1 MNEVHSKEMADKDT
15 ELQLQLLC
23 TVQNEKEKFN
33 TELES
38 IQRSLIVEKETI
50 LHEKN
55 RVEKELHRLHTDNEH
70 RKETSEMAQLR
81 HDNEQAKQVIGK
93 LQEEVEQLHQ
103 SRLSHQLSTDKLQEL
118 SSMIKLLAP
127 VTSPSVATASTPAIP
142 DVLKQF
148 IELLS
153 THPQIMTNLSNIPP
167 QPPVME
173 TKKNSGLMSESEAGL
188 RESTSGF
195 KSSLAMNINRTPTVG
210 TVNTTLS
217 SSAAWSSPVL
227 ISSPTDQLI
236 AAILDGDVQGIRSVV
251 RSKCDDLNG
260 HFWKDLTSSILPLHR
275 AISGLHF
282 HGSEKLLV
290 ATIETLTQLG
300 ADVNAIDHAGNTALH
315 KAIHICTSKSVHVI
329 VTTLITKGARVNV
342 FNREGDTPLH
352 SECRRVRSASVEV
365 IESLIRA
372 GANVNTLTSSLSSS
386 LGIFDE
392 NNAGI
397 AVAPLTLVLQRGA
410 ATGSLYDLGVNNEK
424 HSDNEGNPTAPN
436 DVRVAGKKIW
446 VKAAE
451 ALLKAGAK
459 WDPLW
464 RGHHKSNQLYLILH
478 AFPPA
483 KEDIRSYRSL
493 VFSAINEGGFN
504 PCIEDEKGRNCF
516 FVVCERMATVSTEQ
530 YPDPSSIIQILIDGY
545 KRYRDTHGDDLSVS
559 IGIGGSDRVGRTLF
573 DLREKCSFS
582 CLNVVKPILVEAT
595 MAAAGVVNSK
605 VLRHHNSGNIST
617 IDSRVL
623 TSKGHTTRP
632 STSKSQSSR
641 GENNENYDYRSKNRL
656 L

>member
-1 MNEVHSKEMADKDT
+1 M
-15 ELQLQLLC
+15 
-23 TVQNEKEKFN
+23 
-33 TELES
+33 
-38 IQRSLIVEKETI
+38 
-50 LHEKN
+50 
-55 RVEKELHRLHTDNEH
+55 
-70 RKETSEMAQLR
+70 
-81 HDNEQAKQVIGK
+81 
-93 LQEEVEQLHQ
+93 
-103 SRLSHQLSTDKLQEL
+103 
-118 SSMIKLLAP
+118 
-127 VTSPSVATASTPAIP
+127 
-142 DVLKQF
+142 
-148 IELLS
+148 
-153 THPQIMTNLSNIPP
+153 
-167 QPPVME
+167 
-173 TKKNSGLMSESEAGL
+173 
-188 RESTSGF
+188 
-195 KSSLAMNINRTPTVG
+195 
-210 TVNTTLS
+210 
-217 SSAAWSSPVL
+217 L

-260 HFWKDLTSSILPLHR
+260 NFWRDLTSSILPLHR

-342 FNREGDTPLH
+342 FNRYNYSLTHSLARSLTHPLTHYREGDTPLH

-372 GANVNTLTSSLSSS
+372 GASVNTLTSSLSSS
-386 LGIFDE
+386 IGIFDE

-397 AVAPLTLVLQRGA
+397 AVAPLTLGMILISHPLTHSPTHPLTHSLAHSLTHSLTHSLVLQRGA
-410 ATGSLYDLGVNNEK
+410 ATGSLYDLSVSNEK
-424 HSDNEGNPTAPN
+424 INDSDVNPAAPN
-436 DVRVAGKKIW
+436 DVRVAGKKVW

-493 VFSAINEGGFN
+493 VLSAISDGGFN

-516 FVVCERMATVSTEQ
+516 FVACERMATVSTEQ

-545 KRYRDTHGDDLSVS
+545 KRYRDTHVNDLSAS

-595 MAAAGVVNSK
+595 MAAAGVVGSQ
-605 VLRHHNSGNIST
+605 VLRHHHGGNVST
-617 IDSRVL
+617 IDSRVMSSKAVTTKPY
-623 TSKGHTTRP
+623 TSKGYF
-632 STSKSQSSR
+632 SR

>member
-1 MNEVHSKEMADKDT
+1 LNEVHSKEIAGKAT

-23 TVQNEKEKFN
+23 TVQNEKEKF
-33 TELES
+33 TSELDA

-55 RVEKELHRLHTDNEH
+55 QLEKELQRLRGEKEVPNE
-70 RKETSEMAQLR
+70 SEVELHQMR
-81 HDNEQAKQVIGK
+81 RECDQAKQVISK
-93 LQEEVEQLHQ
+93 LQEEVAQLHQ
-103 SRLSHQLSTDKLQEL
+103 TRLTHQLSTDKLQEL
-118 SSMIKLLAP
+118 SVMMKSLVPVAAAP
-127 VTSPSVATASTPAIP
+127 TASAVPE
-142 DVLKQF
+142 VLKQF

-153 THPQIMTNLSNIPP
+153 SHPQIMTSLSNIPAVPPNAPLP
-167 QPPVME
+167 QASTAAHSKSHEM
-173 TKKNSGLMSESEAGL
+173 MSETEAGL
-188 RESTSGF
+188 RESTSSF
-195 KSSLAMNINRTPTVG
+195 KASLGTSMHRTPAIG
-210 TVNTTLS
+210 TGNHTAIS
-217 SSAAWSSPVL
+217 SSAWSSPVL

-236 AAILDGDVQGIRSVV
+236 AAILDGDVQGIRSVI

-260 HFWKDLTSSILPLHR
+260 NFWRDLTSSILPLHR

-290 ATIETLTQLG
+290 ATIDALTQLG

-329 VTTLITKGARVNV
+329 VTTLLTKGARVNV

-365 IESLIRA
+365 IESLIQA

-386 LGIFDE
+386 IGIFDDT
-392 NNAGI
+392 NAGI

-410 ATGSLYDLGVNNEK
+410 ATGSLYDLGVNNN
-424 HSDNEGNPTAPN
+424 NEEVDGNPATASN
-436 DVRVAGKKIW
+436 DVRVTGKKIW

-451 ALLKAGAK
+451 TLLKAGAK

-493 VFSAINEGGFN
+493 VHSAINDGGFN

-530 YPDPSSIIQILIDGY
+530 YPDPSSLVQILIDGY
-545 KRYRDTHGDDLSVS
+545 RKYRATHASDPS

-582 CLNVVKPILVEAT
+582 CLNIVKPLLVEAT
-595 MAAAGVVNSK
+595 MASAGTSN
-605 VLRHHNSGNIST
+605 
-617 IDSRVL
+617 SRVL
-623 TSKGHTTRP
+623 KH
-632 STSKSQSSR
+632 STNSNIAMSESRGVNGKATKAAASKSSR
-641 GENNENYDYRSKNRL
+641 SISENNENYDYRSRL
-656 L
+656 GY